1 MKYFFIISGMLFLLL
16 SCSEEESLFFESVE
30 YHGQNCK
37 DCPQVMI
44 TIPEAMGKEKS
55 VATINTAL
63 HEEIIAILTNGES
76 GQAASLEEAVTVF
89 EKEYKEIRDKFSDEM
104 AGWKADIRAGV
115 TYQDPQLVS
124 VSMEADMFTGGA
136 HGYQVTRLMNFDREK
151 GVELEPLQLFQDED
165 AFKKFAELRFR
176 EQEKIPE
183 GSSINST
190 GFMFADDEFYL
201 PENIGIS
208 GNGITL
214 LYNEYEVASYAD
226 GRVTLTLPMEQVRD
240 YLKPRFRS

>member
-1 MKYFFIISGMLFLLL
+1 MLFLFL
-16 SCSEEESLFFESVE
+16 SCSEEEPLFFEPIE
-30 YHGQNCK
+30 YQGDNCK

-44 TIPEAMGKEKS
+44 AIPEAMGKEKT
-55 VATINTAL
+55 AGTINTAL
-63 HEEIIAILTNGES
+63 REEIIAILTNGES
-76 GQAASLEEAVTVF
+76 GQAATLDEAVEVF
-89 EKEYKEIRDKFSDEM
+89 ETEYREIRDKFSDEM
-104 AGWKADIRAGV
+104 AGWKADISAEV
-115 TYQDPQLVS
+115 TYQDLQLVS
-124 VSMEADMFTGGA
+124 ISIEADMFTGGA
-136 HGYQVTRLMNFDREK
+136 HGYRVTRLMNFDRDN

-190 GFMFADDEFYL
+190 GFMFADDAFYL

-208 GNGITL
+208 GKGITL

-226 GRVTLTLPMEQVRD
+226 GRVTLTLPMDQVRD
-240 YLKPRFRS
+240 FLKPRFRS